1 MSDKPL
7 ATSRHGGAWKRWEME
22 AFETPGSRR
31 PTAPPPPDPAR
42 QQADLQRL
50 RDAAEQAGR
59 TEGYA
64 AGYAEGRPT
73 GEQEGHETGH
83 AQGYE
88 AGLAMGHAA
97 GQELARQE
105 AARLQELAQASAASL
120 LEMEEE
126 MGQALIA
133 LAIQIAERVL
143 RSTLDSQPEKML
155 DVVRDIIHL
164 EADKEAAL
172 TLRVHPADEE
182 LIRQYLA
189 SEPAAGHW
197 RLRADETIARGGC
210 IAETV
215 LGSIDATL
223 QTRWE
228 RVTAALGAKPRRRSR
243 KADAAAG

>member
-1 MSDKPL
+1 MSDKSL
-7 ATSRHGGAWKRWEME
+7 ATSSPLGSWKRWEMKS
-22 AFETPGSRR
+22 FETPVSERAA
-31 PTAPPPPDPAR
+31 APAPPDPAR
-42 QQADLQRL
+42 QQAELQRL
-50 RDAAEQAGR
+50 RDAAQQAGR
-59 TEGYA
+59 AEGYA
-64 AGYAEGRPT
+64 AGHAEGLIV
-73 GEQEGHETGH
+73 GEQEGRTAGH
-83 AQGYE
+83 QQGYE
-88 AGLAMGHAA
+88 AGLAAGHAEGA
-97 GQELARQE
+97 EQARQE
-105 AARLQELAQASAASL
+105 AVRLQELAQASAASL

-133 LAIQIAERVL
+133 LSIQIAERVL
-143 RSTLDSQPEKML
+143 RSTLDSQPEKIL

-172 TLRVHPADEE
+172 TLRVHPADEA
-182 LIRQYLA
+182 LVRQYLA

-228 RVTAALGAKPRRRSR
+228 RVTAALGAKPKRRSR
-243 KADAAAG
+243 KADAAGG

>member
-1 MSDKPL
+1 MSDKNL
-7 ATSRHGGAWKRWEME
+7 AAARHGALWKRWEMK
-22 AFETPGSRR
+22 AFETPEPLR
-31 PTAPPPPDPAR
+31 PAAAPPPDPAKQR
-42 QQADLQRL
+42 AELQRL
-50 RDAAEQAGR
+50 RDAAQQTGR
-59 TEGYA
+59 AEGYA
-64 AGYAEGRPT
+64 AGHAEGRSV
-73 GEQEGHETGH
+73 GEQEGRAAGH
-83 AQGYE
+83 QQGYE
-88 AGLAMGHAA
+88 AGFEAGHAE
-97 GQELARQE
+97 GRELARQE

-133 LAIQIAERVL
+133 LSIQIAERVL
-143 RSTLDSQPEKML
+143 RSTLDSQPEKIL
-155 DVVRDIIHL
+155 DVVRDIIRL

-182 LIRQYLA
+182 LLRQYLA
-189 SEPAAGHW
+189 SEPTVTHW

-228 RVTAALGAKPRRRSR
+228 RVTAALGAKPKRRTR
-243 KADAAAG
+243 KADAGAR